1 MAEERECSTK
11 VLNWGKLAQRLRN
24 QSIAVLVKSH
34 GVGKNPVEVVKACVD
49 QKSAAQRNGESY
61 EGCKPGGPD
70 RFNEANKTVERVCR
84 KYPVMSLN
92 AK

>member
-1 MAEERECSTK
+1 MAEERECSMK
-11 VLNWGKLAQRLRN
+11 VLNWGNLAQRLRD
-24 QSIAVLVKSH
+24 QSIAVLVNSH
-34 GVGKNPVEVVKACVD
+34 GVGKDPLKVVKACVD

-61 EGCKPGGPD
+61 EDRKPGGAD